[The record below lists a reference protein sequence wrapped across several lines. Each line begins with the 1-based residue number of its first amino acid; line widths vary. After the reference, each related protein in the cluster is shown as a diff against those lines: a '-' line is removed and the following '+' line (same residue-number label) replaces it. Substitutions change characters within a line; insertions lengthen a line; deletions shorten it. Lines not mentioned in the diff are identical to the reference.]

1 MANFK
6 KLIGER
12 CYLSP
17 CSREE
22 AEKWTEWDN
31 DLEIAIP
38 LGDEAYTSY
47 TLEKMQDILDEV
59 SKHQSQIFSIVN
71 LETEAPI
78 GRCLLFNIDHVNRQ
92 ATLGIVIGE
101 KEYWGKGY
109 GQDAVKLLVDYGFNL
124 LNLNSI
130 MIGTYSFN
138 ERAQACFR
146 KAGFKEVG
154 RRREARII
162 GEKKFDL
169 VLMDMLANEFDSPYV
184 VQFIDQRPK
193 EK

>member
-1 MANFK
+1 MAYFK
-6 KLIGER
+6 KLIGTK

-17 CSREE
+17 CSQEE
-22 AEKWTEWDN
+22 AGKWTEWDN

-38 LGDEAYTSY
+38 LGDEAYTPY
-47 TLEKMQDILDEV
+47 TLEKMRDILDEV
-59 SKHQSQIFSIVN
+59 SKDQSHIFSIVN
-71 LETEAPI
+71 LETDTAI
-78 GRCLLFNIDHVNRQ
+78 GRCLLFNIDHLNRQ

-109 GQDAVKLLVDYGFNL
+109 GQDAIKLLLDYGFNL

-130 MIGTYSFN
+130 MLGTFSFN

-146 KAGFKEVG
+146 KAGFKEIG
-154 RRREARII
+154 RRRQARII

-169 VLMDMLANEFDSPYV
+169 VLMDMLANEFESPFV
-184 VQFIDQRPK
+184 VQIIDQK
-193 EK
+193 ANK

>member
-1 MANFK
+1 MAYFK
-6 KLIGER
+6 KLIGTK

-22 AEKWTEWDN
+22 AEKWTQWDN
-31 DLEIAIP
+31 DLEVAIP
-38 LGDEAYTSY
+38 LGDEAYTPY

-59 SKHQSQIFSIVN
+59 SKNQSHIFSIVN
-71 LETEAPI
+71 LETDTTI

-101 KEYWGKGY
+101 KEFWGKGY
-109 GQDAVKLLVDYGFNL
+109 GQDAIKLLLDYGFNL

-130 MIGTYSFN
+130 MIGTFSFN

-146 KAGFKEVG
+146 KVGFKEIG

-169 VLMDMLANEFDSPYV
+169 VLMDMVANEFESTYM
-184 VQFIDQRPK
+184 VQIINQK
-193 EK
+193 ANK

>member
-1 MANFK
+1 MTFFK
-6 KLIGER
+6 KLIGTK

-17 CSREE
+17 CSQEE

-38 LGDEAYTSY
+38 LGDEAYTPY
-47 TLEKMQDILDEV
+47 TLEKMRDILAEV
-59 SKHQSQIFSIVN
+59 SKHQNHIFSIVD
-71 LETEAPI
+71 LEADTTI
-78 GRCLLFNIDHVNRQ
+78 GRCLLFNIDQVNRQ
-92 ATLGIVIGE
+92 ATMGIVIGE

-109 GQDAVKLLVDYGFNL
+109 GQDAIRLLLDYGFNL

-130 MIGTYSFN
+130 MLGTFSFN
-138 ERAQACFR
+138 ERAQSCFR
-146 KAGFKEVG
+146 KVGFKEIG

-169 VLMDMLANEFDSPYV
+169 VMMDILASEFDSPYV
-184 VQFIDQRPK
+184 GRIIGQ
-193 EK
+193 

>member
-1 MANFK
+1 MAYFK
-6 KLIGER
+6 KLIGTK

-17 CSREE
+17 CSQEE
-22 AEKWTEWDN
+22 AGKWTEWDN

-38 LGDEAYTSY
+38 LGDEAYTPY

-59 SKHQSQIFSIVN
+59 SKDQSHIFSILN
-71 LETEAPI
+71 LETDTAI
-78 GRCLLFNIDHVNRQ
+78 GRCLLFNIDQVNRQ

-109 GQDAVKLLVDYGFNL
+109 GQDAIKLLLDYGFNL

-130 MIGTYSFN
+130 MLGTFSFN
-138 ERAQACFR
+138 ERAQACFG
-146 KAGFKEVG
+146 KAGFKEIG
-154 RRREARII
+154 RRRQARII

-169 VLMDMLANEFDSPYV
+169 VLMDMLASEFESPYV
-184 VQFIDQRPK
+184 VQIIDQK
-193 EK
+193 ANK